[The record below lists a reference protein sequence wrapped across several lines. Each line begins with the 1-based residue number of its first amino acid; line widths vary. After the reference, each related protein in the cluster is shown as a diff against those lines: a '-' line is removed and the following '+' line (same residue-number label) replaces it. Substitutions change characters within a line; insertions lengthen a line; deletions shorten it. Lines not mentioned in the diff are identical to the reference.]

1 MPALYARLMQESEP
15 TEPRRRGRR
24 TADRADTREQIVAA
38 ARAEF
43 VANGYAATSVRGIAR
58 RAGVDPALV
67 RYWFEGGK
75 PELLS
80 ASLMHPLINPARMV
94 DVVLAGPPEGI
105 GVRLVTLILTAW
117 HVPGGQE
124 RLRLVLTAAV
134 SGEDGGA
141 VRDFLSTEVFE
152 RVARLIPGPDPEL
165 RATLVA
171 SQVVGLLIARDVVRV
186 EPLASAP
193 VAQVAAWVGRSVQL
207 YIDGDLPPAH
217 VGTPLLPPEFLGA
230 LRPGSIAP
238 PDAAISGP

>member
-1 MPALYARLMQESEP
+1 MA
-15 TEPRRRGRR
+15 EPRRRGRR
-24 TADRADTREQIVAA
+24 TAGAADTRDQIVEA

-80 ASLMHPLINPARMV
+80 ASLMHPLINPARMA
-94 DVVLAGPPEGI
+94 DVVLAGPIEGI
-105 GVRLVTLILTAW
+105 GVRLVTLILAAW

-134 SGEDGGA
+134 SGDDGGA
-141 VRDFLSTEVFE
+141 VRDFLVTEVFE

-193 VAQVAAWVGRSVQL
+193 VAQVAAWVGRSIQQ
-207 YIDGDLPPAH
+207 YIDGEPPPVLTEPPPLPPGFQA
-217 VGTPLLPPEFLGA
+217 A
-230 LRPGSIAP
+230 LRQGSVAP
-238 PDAAISGP
+238 AHDGEPLGP

>member
-1 MPALYARLMQESEP
+1 MREAEP

-24 TADRADTREQIVAA
+24 TAGGADTREQIVEA

-94 DVVLAGPPEGI
+94 DQVLAGPLNCI
-105 GVRLVTLILTAW
+105 GVRIVTLILAAW
-117 HVPGGQE
+117 DVPGGQE

-134 SGEDGGA
+134 SGQDGGA
-141 VRDFLSTEVFE
+141 VRDFLVAEVFD
-152 RVARLIPGPDPEL
+152 RVARLIPGPDADL

-171 SQVVGLLIARDVVRV
+171 SQIVGLLIARDVVRV

-193 VAQVAAWVGRSVQL
+193 VAQVAAWVGRSIQQ
-207 YIDGDLPPAH
+207 YIDGDPPPA
-217 VGTPLLPPEFLGA
+217 VAEAVQLPLGFQAA
-230 LRPGSIAP
+230 LRQGSVAP
-238 PDAAISGP
+238 ARDAEPLGP